1 MEFNLVPGNLSAN
14 QSTTIFLRSDA
25 VTTLR
30 HASGYILYIRQT
42 SGLTILGPAVCPFID
57 GTNKM
62 KSAIILQQKTQKYFP
77 KKTSEI
83 IELETLLGFQQPNL
97 REIFS
102 NNLNRLDLNNIWDH
116 SNLVVCGKTSDLQ
129 IEECLDARLYHWSPA
144 RILKQKFHTLPGKL
158 PAKMQT

>member
-1 MEFNLVPGNLSAN
+1 MLLGRGPHLLQSVMARRQGWHMEFNLVPGNLSAN

-25 VTTLR
+25 VTTLAVTGT
-30 HASGYILYIRQT
+30 HQVTFNIRQT

-62 KSAIILQQKTQKYFP
+62 KPAIILWQKTQKYFP

-102 NNLNRLDLNNIWDH
+102 NNFHRLDLNNIWDH
-116 SNLVVCGKTSDLQ
+116 SNLVVCGKTSDL
-129 IEECLDARLYHWSPA
+129 
-144 RILKQKFHTLPGKL
+144 
-158 PAKMQT
+158 